1 MRSPWIK
8 AAIGTDVGP
17 RGFQAFMKRPVENR
31 APGYYGCGQRLLST
45 STKGG
50 DDTSGDR
57 QETRG
62 QGIGKVATAGVEG
75 ASGIAEDNEQG
86 PVKKVHAYNSV

>member
-1 MRSPWIK
+1 
-8 AAIGTDVGP
+8 
-17 RGFQAFMKRPVENR
+17 MKRPVENR